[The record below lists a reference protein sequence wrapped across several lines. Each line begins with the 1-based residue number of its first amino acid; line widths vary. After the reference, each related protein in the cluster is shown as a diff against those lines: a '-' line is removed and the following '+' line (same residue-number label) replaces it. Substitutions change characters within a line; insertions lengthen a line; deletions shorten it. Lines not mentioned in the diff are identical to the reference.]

1 MKENQFI
8 LVLHVSKINK
18 SRSSRVECYAFF
30 KNGDQLFEFL
40 VQCPSKIASLPRQL
54 EDKYFSSGQV
64 AKISDCYF
72 SILKYLM
79 DNIGVSGFLVHRSSG
94 FLNLI
99 PATTG
104 ILFALFLVYMKPDYT
119 LLSKIFSITNPHTYS
134 LILAINSYISFGLV
148 KRSVDL
154 SASTLNVLT
163 GIWATDFFS
172 KGQAWAT
179 TERILNS
186 ATSMAKITVLVALE
200 TSEEAQMQLRIH
212 KKLLRPL
219 EDYFNPSEVENMNLI
234 PSEFSHSDMNLL
246 SDRLNEVDEF
256 SQLEA
261 GVPVQMLLFLLACK
275 QLKSNFGEESSVI
288 NQIESSKKTET
299 FSLCKKMLK
308 VLVYR
313 SPTLGPLRKANR
325 IFTSFRGI
333 VNFAKNSHKKDII
346 KQKNLT
352 NEHLNRCF
360 NLNAP
365 ATTS

>member
-1 MKENQFI
+1 
-8 LVLHVSKINK
+8 
-18 SRSSRVECYAFF
+18 
-30 KNGDQLFEFL
+30 
-40 VQCPSKIASLPRQL
+40 
-54 EDKYFSSGQV
+54 
-64 AKISDCYF
+64 
-72 SILKYLM
+72 
-79 DNIGVSGFLVHRSSG
+79 
-94 FLNLI
+94 
-99 PATTG
+99 
-104 ILFALFLVYMKPDYT
+104 
-119 LLSKIFSITNPHTYS
+119 
-134 LILAINSYISFGLV
+134 
-148 KRSVDL
+148 
-154 SASTLNVLT
+154 
-163 GIWATDFFS
+163 
-172 KGQAWAT
+172 
-179 TERILNS
+179 
-186 ATSMAKITVLVALE
+186 MAKITVLVALE

-261 GVPVQMLLFLLACK
+261 GIPVQMLLFLLACK
-275 QLKSNFGEESSVI
+275 QLKSNFDEESSVI

>member
-8 LVLHVSKINK
+8 LVLYGSKINN

-54 EDKYFSSGQV
+54 EDRYFSSGQV

-79 DNIGVSGFLVHRSSG
+79 DNIGVSGFLVHRSNG

-104 ILFALFLVYMKPDYT
+104 ILFALLLVYMKPDYT

-134 LILAINSYISFGLV
+134 LILAINSYISFELV

-200 TSEEAQMQLRIH
+200 NSEEAQMQLRIH

-219 EDYFNPSEVENMNLI
+219 EDYFNPSEVEHMNLI
-234 PSEFSHSDMNLL
+234 PFEFSHSDMNLL
-246 SDRLNEVDEF
+246 SDRLSEVDEF

-275 QLKSNFGEESSVI
+275 QLKSDFNEESSVI
-288 NQIESSKKTET
+288 NQIESSKKTEN

>member
-8 LVLHVSKINK
+8 LVLYVSKINK

-99 PATTG
+99 PATAG

-148 KRSVDL
+148 KGSVDL

-275 QLKSNFGEESSVI
+275 QLKSNFDEESSVI

-308 VLVYR
+308 VLVYW